1 MFSLELKWL
10 IKFSGRLRIPGLRTD
25 EHKLNSRLENM
36 LAAQNMFSIQM
47 LAHADLSVLE
57 F

>member
-1 MFSLELKWL
+1 MYSLELKQL

-25 EHKLNSRLENM
+25 EYKLDSVQNM
-36 LAAQNMFSIQM
+36 LAAQNMGSIQV
-47 LAHADLSVLE
+47 LVHTDLSVFE